1 MLHQPIYLTDETSL
15 RFGQDVQLTGYLA
28 YDHHRS
34 LLYLIT
40 EEGYEV
46 LSVNLLAYGLPTP
59 PGGVWIKDWSEHAG
73 LTAQLI
79 SLQVATYDKT
89 ALVGPFESPAHL
101 VHLNVQNK

>member
-46 LSVNLLAYGLPTP
+46 LS
-59 PGGVWIKDWSEHAG
+59 
-73 LTAQLI
+73 
-79 SLQVATYDKT
+79 
-89 ALVGPFESPAHL
+89 
-101 VHLNVQNK
+101 

>member
-46 LSVNLLAYGLPTP
+46 LSVNLLAYGLPTL
-59 PGGVWIKDWSEHAG
+59 PGAYGS
-73 LTAQLI
+73 
-79 SLQVATYDKT
+79 KT
-89 ALVGPFESPAHL
+89 GP
-101 VHLNVQNK
+101 NTQG